1 MTNNQ
6 KFNLFQKSLR
16 KNKWAHQTP
25 IPMETNWKAHF
36 FFNNKLVRTVTFEM
50 PIGTRQSDAGR
61 KAADLYNVGNA
72 TGWHRQLL
80 GFDTATGKLFKF

>member
-6 KFNLFQKSLR
+6 KLVAFQKTLR
-16 KNKWAHQTP
+16 KEKWSHQMP

-36 FFNNKLVRTVTFEM
+36 WFNNILKTTVTFQM
-50 PIGTRQSDAGR
+50 PIGARQSDAGR
-61 KAADLYNVGNA
+61 KAASLKDISNT

-80 GFDTATGKLFKF
+80 GYDTATGKLIKF